1 MKLMKLAF
9 WRSNKEE
16 AIEEQQEN
24 KLGGNVIEFPKNN
37 EKDIKDIEDAFTGFY
52 TWKYKGLLDLEEVQ
66 KFLDETY
73 YKIGYNNGYNFQTEE
88 SLRSGKDQ
96 ILFDFKNTL
105 EKIYRQKLKH
115 IDEIEIHLS
124 KIGGAYESVTKMLDG
139 ICTKIKKEIEV
150 IEDQISLS
158 LQNKGW
164 IEGAV
169 NKYHRGFQNGL
180 QQFSNHQ
187 FLPHTSKGE

>member
-1 MKLMKLAF
+1 MKLMKFAF
-9 WRSNKEE
+9 WRDNKEE
-16 AIEEQQEN
+16 AAEEKQEN
-24 KLGGNVIEFPKNN
+24 KPAGNVIEFPKGN
-37 EKDIKDIEDAFTGFY
+37 EKEIKDVEDAFTGFY
-52 TWKYKGLLDLEEVQ
+52 TWKYKGLLDLEELQ

-88 SLRSGKDQ
+88 SLKSGKEQ
-96 ILFDFKNTL
+96 ILFDFRNTL
-105 EKIYRQKLKH
+105 EKVYRQKLKH

-124 KIGGAYESVTKMLDG
+124 KIGGTYVSVTKMLDG
-139 ICTKIKKEIEV
+139 ICVKLKKEIEV

-164 IEGAV
+164 IEGAL

-187 FLPHTSKGE
+187 FLPHISKGE